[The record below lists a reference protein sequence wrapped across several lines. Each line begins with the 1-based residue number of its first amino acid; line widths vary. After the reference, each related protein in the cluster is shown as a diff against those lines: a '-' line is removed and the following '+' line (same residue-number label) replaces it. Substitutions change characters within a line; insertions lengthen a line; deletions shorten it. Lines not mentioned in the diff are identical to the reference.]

1 MTSKKSRSPRRSADD
16 LKRLQRDTGAL
27 LVEATHAIAART
39 AARVGSQD
47 DGPDADATLAPLRA
61 ALRDARAA
69 LSDPARV
76 SEHHRFVC
84 NALRLYRTCARARCR
99 RASACRG
106 NACACF
112 ETANVPEP
120 VLDCAAL
127 MLLTAQVPA
136 LAPLARTPGESRAAY
151 EGWIAGMEA
160 RR

>member
-1 MTSKKSRSPRRSADD
+1 MASNKSRSTRRSADD

-39 AARVGSQD
+39 AARVGPQD
-47 DGPDADATLAPLRA
+47 DASDADATLAPLRA
-61 ALRDARAA
+61 GLRAARAT

-84 NALRLYRTCARARCR
+84 NALHLHRACTRAGCR
-99 RASACRG
+99 RANACRG
-106 NACACF
+106 NARACF
-112 ETANVPEP
+112 ESAEVPEP
-120 VLDCAAL
+120 VIDCAAL

-151 EGWIAGMEA
+151 EGWIAGIEA

>member
-1 MTSKKSRSPRRSADD
+1 MAPNKSRSTRRSADD

-39 AARVGSQD
+39 AARIGPQHD
-47 DGPDADATLAPLRA
+47 APDADATLAPLRA
-61 ALRDARAA
+61 GLRAARAT

-84 NALRLYRTCARARCR
+84 NALHLHRACTRAGCR
-99 RASACRG
+99 RANACRG
-106 NACACF
+106 N
-112 ETANVPEP
+112 

-151 EGWIAGMEA
+151 EGWIAGIEA